1 MWQPGAVNDIWAW
14 LTGDVS
20 LLGGVQSPLLSW
32 LGAAGIVVLFL
43 WHTIRLVR
51 GAMRLRA
58 AAGRIESH
66 LQHLSRERQE
76 ASSEWIVIPSL
87 TKKPVN
93 GSGTPGGRRD
103 LDDLEALDRVM
114 RGEPAYAHDWL
125 SFRKSLTV
133 EQSSW
138 FMEPTVSASK
148 SAAEFFSFETVC
160 ANDLNV
166 RFYQQLPSLLTGLGL
181 MCTFLAIL
189 VGLSKLHANGVRIEG
204 LQGLING
211 LAGKFV
217 TSIVGLACA
226 NAFLMLEKS
235 LWHGLALRHRRVVA
249 LLDEIFPQKVRDHG
263 LPQSAV
269 AADRVHTL
277 EGGAGDQSAHR
288 LAQAV
293 QQRLD
298 AAVEALNGLSRT
310 LAARGHEDMVGQRE
324 QLAADIGSE
333 VRKALAPLCDPLRA
347 VIDDLA
353 RTLHTLRSSPSLS
366 VDDIDRLVK
375 QLGDRLKGEHALTA
389 VAEGSRAG
397 WRFPRMRQRAA
408 GDKERA

>member
-1 MWQPGAVNDIWAW
+1 MWQPEGVNGIWAW

-32 LGAAGIVVLFL
+32 LGGAGIVVLCL
-43 WHTIRLVR
+43 WHAVMLVR
-51 GAMRLRA
+51 GILRLRA
-58 AAGRIESH
+58 AVGRIESH
-66 LQHLSRERQE
+66 LQHLNRARQQT
-76 ASSEWIVIPSL
+76 SSEWIVIPSL
-87 TKKPVN
+87 AKKAAN
-93 GSGTPGGRRD
+93 GSGTSGARRD

-125 SFRKSLTV
+125 SFRKSLAV

-138 FMEPTVSASK
+138 FMEPTVSASQ
-148 SAAEFFSFETVC
+148 SASGFFSFETAC
-160 ANDLNV
+160 ANELNV

-181 MCTFLAIL
+181 LCTFLAIL
-189 VGLSKLHANGVRIEG
+189 VGLSKLHANGAHIEG

-226 NAFLMLEKS
+226 NAFLLLEKS
-235 LWHGLALRHRRVVA
+235 LWHGLGVRHRRMVA

-263 LPQSAV
+263 LPHSAS
-269 AADRVHTL
+269 AAERVFAL

-298 AAVEALNGLSRT
+298 AAVEALNGISRT
-310 LAARGHEDMVGQRE
+310 LAARGYADMVEQRDT
-324 QLAADIGSE
+324 LAADIGDE
-333 VRKALAPLCDPLRA
+333 VRKALAPVCDPLRA
-347 VIDDLA
+347 VMDDLT
-353 RTLHTLRSSPSLS
+353 RTLHALRPSPSLS

-375 QLGDRLKGEHALTA
+375 QLGDRLKGDRALAA
-389 VAEGSRAG
+389 VGDSSRAG
-397 WRFPRMRQRAA
+397 WRFPRFRPRAA
-408 GDKERA
+408 GEKERA